1 MLSVSNAPMA
11 GQPASPSKPRYQML
25 LHNMQMQGKVFYM
38 ESAVADGP
46 RHRETWTAS
55 VFLLDQPGGNVVGTF
70 IGGANTR
77 QAARE
82 EASRKALAALGY
94 Y

>member
-1 MLSVSNAPMA
+1 MA
-11 GQPASPSKPRYQML
+11 GQPAAASKPRYQML
-25 LHNMQMQGKVFYM
+25 LHNMQMQGRVWYM

-55 VFLLDQPGGNVVGTF
+55 VCLLDQPNGNVIGTF
-70 IGGANTR
+70 IGNANTR

-82 EASRKALAALGY
+82 EASRQALAAIGVY
-94 Y
+94 A